1 MAGAMRRMGVY
12 LGLVEDDDARGGYDR
27 YAARQSDHEYA
38 ERGYD
43 DHGYDRGYDR
53 YAATDYVDDPAAP
66 DTGDRYGY
74 GSGYGAS
81 GYDTDHPAGERAEER
96 HEERVPEPEVSLGRR
111 PATPRTLG
119 LAGSPAGSTAASRL
133 GGGLSAAGG
142 SGISASSGRGR
153 APIGLSGGV
162 SGSAGLAMSE
172 PVAAEPAPAP
182 APTPAPEPKPKG
194 YRITTVHP
202 ASYNEARTIGE
213 RFRDGMPVIMN
224 LTDMEHADA
233 KRLVDFAI
241 GLTFGLHGSI
251 ERVTAKVFLLSPQ
264 DVDVTA
270 EDKARIRE
278 GGFFSQP

>member
-27 YAARQSDHEYA
+27 YAARQGDYDHEDRA
-38 ERGYD
+38 HDR
-43 DHGYDRGYDR
+43 GYDRGYDR
-53 YAATDYVDDPAAP
+53 YAASYEDDPAAP
-66 DTGDRYGY
+66 VPAGDRYGY
-74 GSGYGAS
+74 GSGYGYDGDYAS
-81 GYDTDHPAGERAEER
+81 DAPAEAFAEELP
-96 HEERVPEPEVSLGRR
+96 PEPEVSLGRR
-111 PATPRTLG
+111 PATPRALG
-119 LAGSPAGSTAASRL
+119 LAGAPGGSTSARL
-133 GGGLSAAGG
+133 AAAGG
-142 SGISASSGRGR
+142 TGLGSASSARNRISAGG
-153 APIGLSGGV
+153 GGGV

-172 PVAAEPAPAP
+172 PVVATPAPAP
-182 APTPAPEPKPKG
+182 VPAPAPEPKPQG

-224 LTDMEHADA
+224 LTEMEHADA

-278 GGFFSQP
+278 GGFFSQS

>member
-27 YAARQSDHEYA
+27 YAVRQSSYDH
-38 ERGYD
+38 D
-43 DHGYDRGYDR
+43 DRGYDRGYDR
-53 YAATDYVDDPAAP
+53 YAAAEYDDEPSAA
-66 DTGDRYGY
+66 DAGDRYGY
-74 GSGYGAS
+74 GGGYGVG
-81 GYDTDHPAGERAEER
+81 GYDADHPAGDRAPEVEERA
-96 HEERVPEPEVSLGRR
+96 PEPEVSLGRR

-119 LAGSPAGSTAASRL
+119 LAGSPAGSTAARL
-133 GGGLSAAGG
+133 GGAGHGSAGG
-142 SGISASSGRGR
+142 SGISAAAGRSRISGL
-153 APIGLSGGV
+153 AGGV
-162 SGSAGLAMSE
+162 SGAAGLAMSE
-172 PVAAEPAPAP
+172 PVAVDPE
-182 APTPAPEPKPKG
+182 PTPVPEPKPEPKPKG

-278 GGFFSQP
+278 GGFFSQS

>member
-12 LGLVEDDDARGGYDR
+12 LGLVEDDDTRGGYDR
-27 YAARQSDHEYA
+27 YAARQSD
-38 ERGYD
+38 YD
-43 DHGYDRGYDR
+43 RDDRGYDRGYDR
-53 YAATDYVDDPAAP
+53 YAADDADPVAEES
-66 DTGDRYGY
+66 RYGY
-74 GSGYGAS
+74 GSGYGG
-81 GYDTDHPAGERAEER
+81 GYDTEYAGVRLADEPVEERA
-96 HEERVPEPEVSLGRR
+96 PEPEVSLGRR
-111 PATPRTLG
+111 PATPRTIG
-119 LAGSPAGSTAASRL
+119 LAGTPSSGSTAARL
-133 GGGLSAAGG
+133 AGGGLSTAGSAGAGSAGRSRISAGG
-142 SGISASSGRGR
+142 SGA
-153 APIGLSGGV
+153 AT
-162 SGSAGLAMSE
+162 GLAMSE
-172 PVAAEPAPAP
+172 PVTPAPAPEPAPAP
-182 APTPAPEPKPKG
+182 ASAPAPQN

-278 GGFFSQP
+278 GGFFSQS

>member
-27 YAARQSDHEYA
+27 YAARQSDYDED
-38 ERGYD
+38 RGHD
-43 DHGYDRGYDR
+43 RGYDRGYDR
-53 YAATDYVDDPAAP
+53 YASYDEDPAAP
-66 DTGDRYGY
+66 AAGDRYGY
-74 GSGYGAS
+74 GAGYG
-81 GYDTDHPAGERAEER
+81 YDEDHPADAPAGAFAEELP
-96 HEERVPEPEVSLGRR
+96 PEPEVSLGRR

-119 LAGSPAGSTAASRL
+119 LAGAPGGATAARLAPAGGTGLGSASAARSRISA
-133 GGGLSAAGG
+133 GGGGG
-142 SGISASSGRGR
+142 MA
-153 APIGLSGGV
+153 
-162 SGSAGLAMSE
+162 GSAGLAMSE
-172 PVAAEPAPAP
+172 PVVAAPAPAP
-182 APTPAPEPKPKG
+182 APVPAPEPKPQG

-224 LTDMEHADA
+224 LTEMEHADA

-278 GGFFSQP
+278 GGFFSQS

>member
-38 ERGYD
+38 EHGYD

-53 YAATDYVDDPAAP
+53 YAATGYADDPATP
-66 DTGDRYGY
+66 DAGDRYGY

-81 GYDTDHPAGERAEER
+81 GYDTDYPATERAEER
-96 HEERVPEPEVSLGRR
+96 AEERLPEPEVSLGRR

-153 APIGLSGGV
+153 APLGSAGGV

-172 PVAAEPAPAP
+172 PLAAQPEPAP

-278 GGFFSQP
+278 GGFFSQS

>member
-27 YAARQSDHEYA
+27 YAARQSD
-38 ERGYD
+38 YD
-43 DHGYDRGYDR
+43 HDDRADRGYDRGYDR
-53 YAATDYVDDPAAP
+53 YAAEYDDAGTEA
-66 DTGDRYGY
+66 GDRYGY
-74 GSGYGAS
+74 GYGAA
-81 GYDTDHPAGERAEER
+81 GYDDEYPADAADEPLAERA
-96 HEERVPEPEVSLGRR
+96 PEPEVSLGRR

-119 LAGSPAGSTAASRL
+119 LAGAGATGSTSARL
-133 GGGLSAAGG
+133 GGGPVAGG
-142 SGISASSGRGR
+142 LSSTAGAGLGSVSSSSPRGRISAGGGGTSG
-153 APIGLSGGV
+153 A
-162 SGSAGLAMSE
+162 AGLAMSE
-172 PVAAEPAPAP
+172 PVV
-182 APTPAPEPKPKG
+182 PTPAPEPVPAPAPAVTPPG

-202 ASYNEARTIGE
+202 ASYNEARVIGE

-278 GGFFSQP
+278 GGFFSQS